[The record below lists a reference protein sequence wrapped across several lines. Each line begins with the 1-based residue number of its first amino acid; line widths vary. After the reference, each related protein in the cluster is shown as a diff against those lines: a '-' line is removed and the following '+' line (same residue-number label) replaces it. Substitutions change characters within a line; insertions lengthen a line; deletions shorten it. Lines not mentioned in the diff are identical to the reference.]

1 MDQRRDER
9 TAHEGAEGT
18 SEQVERR
25 LSLPQFP
32 YTTSPA
38 SFDPRVTLQTG
49 AGRVDRSA
57 AFDPRGRLPPGTLAV
72 AS

>member
-1 MDQRRDER
+1 MDQRHDER
-9 TAHEGAEGT
+9 DARKGEGATGG
-18 SEQVERR
+18 QVERR
-25 LSLPQFP
+25 LSLPHHP

-38 SFDPRVTLQTG
+38 YFDPRVTLQTG